1 MNNKNQLIE
10 FINKAITRARTSNI
24 DRLVIEDENES
35 DGLYLSITFYK
46 NNFGEGDGIEEYRDA
61 FYEFWRMAEDSGNN
75 FVTSIGTGRHPNFER
90 L

>member
-61 FYEFWRMAEDSGNN
+61 FYELNN
-75 FVTSIGTGRHPNFER
+75 ADLKGIKEEASIGTGRHPNFER